1 MYDYAVDKTLII
13 YERWILPQPWHH
25 PSGKDR
31 VSIKELKLREF
42 RERRKLLN
50 PYQKEQLIASA

>member
-1 MYDYAVDKTLII
+1 MDKTLIF
-13 YERWILPQPWHH
+13 YERWILPQPWQH